1 MRTRLW
7 LHFSTRVAARRT
19 AGRMRRTEN
28 VAGRRRR
35 RNRDREQKMP
45 PIDTLYVVPNCSI
58 GPKYSGA
65 SPKRQRKNLLA
76 IY

>member
-1 MRTRLW
+1 
-7 LHFSTRVAARRT
+7 
-19 AGRMRRTEN
+19 
-28 VAGRRRR
+28 
-35 RNRDREQKMP
+35 MP